1 MKGQAGSVRKPINHD
16 EVQRLHQ
23 ELVHELT
30 RNVGVSQLDASQ
42 RDWLQATSLAIR
54 GRVVD
59 RFHQMNARLRASNFK
74 QVCYLSM
81 EFLVAKQLESALM
94 ATGLRD
100 ECAEALS
107 RLGLSLDDLFELE
120 PEPALGN
127 GGLGRLAACFLESMA
142 CRGLPGIGYG
152 LRYEYGMF
160 RQEFADGWQVEQPD
174 DWLSHRNAWELYRPE
189 PAFVIGFGGHVEHR
203 DYRAIWHPAESVIAI
218 AHDLLVPGYRN
229 ETVNTL
235 RLWSARPVAAL
246 DFGTFSRGNYLQAV
260 AAKIRSKTVTRLL
273 YPDDSTP
280 EGRELRLRQEHFFA
294 SASVQDLV
302 ARYLKDHS
310 DWDQL
315 PDKVAIHLNDTHP
328 ALAPAELVRLLVD
341 EHRQPW
347 DRALELTRAVFSYTN
362 HTLMPEALEV
372 WQSELMR
379 RVAPRHLEIIEEIS
393 RQLLRKVAGRSDVRA
408 ESVAIVSEDP
418 PSVNMGR
425 FSVVMSHKVNGVS
438 ALHSR
443 LVRDSLFAEFSKLH
457 PDRFC
462 NVTNGIS
469 PRLWLYQSNPGL
481 CALIDRRL
489 GEGWREAFDLS
500 GLAALGDD
508 PEFRAE
514 FTAIKRANKLRLS
527 HVVAARAGAEIDIGA
542 LVDVQAK
549 RIHEYKRQLLNIF
562 AVIARWNA
570 MKSDPTA
577 YWPRRVVLIAGKA
590 ASSYWLAKLIIK
602 LAHDVGR
609 RINNDPETSDRLKLH
624 FLPNYNVSL
633 AERLMPAA
641 DVSQQISLAGT
652 EASGTGNMKL
662 ALNGAITLCT
672 RDGANIEIAEAIG
685 PDGIVPFGLEVEE
698 VARLQRDGYAPMS
711 FVSKNES
718 LRTVLEQ
725 IARGDFSPEDPHRF
739 EPIVDSLI
747 NRGDRYMV
755 LADFADYWRAQRVV
769 DALWSDQEAWTRLAI
784 NSVAHMGR
792 FSADRAIDEY
802 ARDIWRCAR
811 ST

>member
-1 MKGQAGSVRKPINHD
+1 MQKSIDKD
-16 EVQRLHQ
+16 EVQRLRQ
-23 ELVHELT
+23 ELLHELT
-30 RNVGVSQLDASQ
+30 RNVGVSQHEATP

-59 RFHQMNARLRASNFK
+59 RFHQMNARLRKTKSK

-81 EFLVAKQLESALM
+81 EFLVAKQLDGALM

-100 ECAEALS
+100 ECAKALS
-107 RLGLSLDDLFELE
+107 QLGASLEDLIELE
-120 PEPALGN
+120 SEPALGN

-142 CRGLPGIGYG
+142 CRGLHGMGYG

-174 DWLSHRNAWELYRPE
+174 DWLNHRNAWELDRPE
-189 PAFVIGFGGHVEHR
+189 PAFVVGFGGQVEHR
-203 DYRAIWHPAESVIAI
+203 DYRAIWHPAERVIAV

-229 ETVNTL
+229 DTVNTL

-246 DFGTFSRGNYLQAV
+246 DFSTFSRGNYLEAV
-260 AAKIRSKTVTRLL
+260 SAKIRSKTVTRLL

-302 ARYLKDHS
+302 TRYLKDHS
-310 DWDQL
+310 DWDNL
-315 PDKVAIHLNDTHP
+315 PEKVAIHLNDTHP

-347 DRALELTRAVFSYTN
+347 DKALELTRAVFSYTN

-379 RVAPRHLEIIEEIS
+379 RVAPRHLEIIEEIN
-393 RQLLRKVAGRSDVRA
+393 RQLLRSVAARSDVRP
-408 ESVAIVSEDP
+408 ESVAVVSEDTAA
-418 PSVNMGR
+418 VNMGR

-438 ALHSR
+438 QLHSR
-443 LVRDSLFAEFSKLH
+443 LVRDSLFSEFSKLQ
-457 PDRFC
+457 PGLFC

-469 PRLWLYQSNPGL
+469 PRLWLFQSNPEL

-489 GEGWREAFDLS
+489 GARWREAFDLS
-500 GLAALGDD
+500 GLAPLADD
-508 PEFRAE
+508 PTFRAE
-514 FTAIKRANKLRLS
+514 FTAVKRAAKLRLAK
-527 HVVAARAGAEIDIGA
+527 VIAARTGAEIAIDA
-542 LVDVQAK
+542 LIDVQAK
-549 RIHEYKRQLLNIF
+549 RIHEYKRQLLNILS
-562 AVIARWNA
+562 VIARWNA
-570 MKSDPTA
+570 MKSDPAA

-609 RINNDPETSDRLKLH
+609 RINNDPETSDRLRLH

-641 DVSQQISLAGT
+641 DLSQQISLAGT

-672 RDGANIEIAEAIG
+672 RDGANIEIAKAIG
-685 PDGIVPFGLEVEE
+685 EGGIVPFGLEIED

-711 FVSKNES
+711 FVSSNEP

-755 LADFADYWRAQRVV
+755 LADFADYWRAQRAV
-769 DALWSDQEAWTRLAI
+769 DALWADQEAWTRQTI
-784 NSVAHMGR
+784 NSVAHMGH

-802 ARDIWRCAR
+802 ARDIWRCGDPQ
-811 ST
+811 